1 MNLIKKGIIEGLIK
15 FDDEQKFITYIHQN
29 KKRNYTNPEEQVQ
42 AETYL
47 KLVLIYGYDPH
58 KILQFVSVTMGSTT
72 KEADIIVYND
82 DQCQAPYI
90 VVECKKQE
98 VSELEFKQAIDQGF
112 SYAVAEGAKYVW
124 VTSGMKDEYFEVPT
138 ERPKARISIPDI
150 PQFGVTKLAKFKYA
164 KDGGEVNGQKL
175 FELEIVTEDDL
186 TRRFKQAHDALW
198 GGGELNPSMAFDEL
212 DKLIF
217 CKIWDEKKP
226 RKKGEAYDFQIFKET
241 EEEKTNQEL
250 MKRVNSLYHEGR
262 KKDPEVFK
270 DDIRLSPE
278 KLRTVVGYLEKIN
291 LGATDLDSKGRAF
304 ETFMGSFFR
313 GEFGQ
318 FFTPRNIVKFIIDVL
333 PITNNSLVLDTS
345 CGSGGFLL
353 HVLDKI
359 RRQADDFYDNDPV
372 KHYRYWHDFAE
383 KNLFGIEINEQIA
396 RTAKMNMI
404 IHDDGHTNVIAADG
418 LLPSNEIIKKTNNQ
432 GFANNRFD
440 FITTN
445 PPFGSTVKQ
454 AEQAYLKNYDLAMK
468 EVDWLNSKSK
478 STERENQ
485 NTEVLF
491 VEKCYEYLREGGY
504 LAIVIPDGILTN
516 SSLQYVRDWIE
527 EKFRIVAVVSLPQ
540 TAFQSTGA
548 GVKSSVLFLK
558 KYDLATTENIQARKL
573 GLQDEIK
580 IKHNYEDL
588 LTELDKEKKEQI
600 KKLSGFDKGS
610 NLEGK
615 TLQDSEDFKE
625 WKKEV
630 NNEYRERIDEIKEN
644 LVEEYITEKQ
654 RLFNDYEIFMAIAED
669 IGYDATGKATNN
681 NELDLIGEELTRF
694 IDSIES
700 GEDSFFLSDN
710 VDKNKI
716 FLVNKNNLYV
726 RFDSKYYAL
735 INENI
740 LANKTK
746 FIVKK
751 LGDITHLSRGRFS
764 HRPRNDPKFYHGQ
777 YPFIQTGD
785 IVNASESYGDI
796 KYTQT
801 LNEKGIQVS
810 KLFEPEIILITIAAN
825 IGDTSILTYPAC
837 FPDSIVAIKLKT
849 DEIDIKYLNYY
860 FKYVKNYLF
869 SLAPQSAQKNINLQQ
884 LSPTPI
890 VIPPP
895 EIQNKI
901 VAIMDNAYN
910 TKKQKEAE
918 AQRLLDSIDDY
929 LLGELGIELP
939 QPEENT
945 VNNRIFYRKL
955 SDISGGRFDAFYCQ
969 NYFYKNRICIEKAQY
984 QIKFLKEIID
994 TKLIKGRLPKDIE
1007 KDGNCQVIQ
1016 INSINSDGYIDLD
1029 DLLTSKNIFNDN
1041 QKLKK
1046 QDIII
1051 VVTGATIGKIAIFEN
1066 NGLFYLG
1073 GDLVKFQVDKNINP
1087 FYVYNFLRC
1096 QNSQI
1101 EIRKNITGATNGHLA
1116 PKDIENMIIPIP
1128 PLEKQNEIAEH
1139 ITKIR
1144 EKAKQLQE
1152 EAKKELEKAK
1162 IEVEKMILGD

>member
-250 MKRVNSLYHEGR
+250 MKRVNSLYDEGR

-418 LLPSNEIIKKTNNQ
+418 LLPSEEIIKKTNNQ

-478 STERENQ
+478 FTERENQ

-580 IKHNYEDL
+580 SKHNYEHL

-716 FLVNKNNLYV
+716 FLVNKII
-726 RFDSKYYAL
+726 FD
-735 INENI
+735 
-740 LANKTK
+740 
-746 FIVKK
+746 
-751 LGDITHLSRGRFS
+751 
-764 HRPRNDPKFYHGQ
+764 RN
-777 YPFIQTGD
+777 
-785 IVNASESYGDI
+785 A
-796 KYTQT
+796 
-801 LNEKGIQVS
+801 
-810 KLFEPEIILITIAAN
+810 
-825 IGDTSILTYPAC
+825 
-837 FPDSIVAIKLKT
+837 
-849 DEIDIKYLNYY
+849 
-860 FKYVKNYLF
+860 
-869 SLAPQSAQKNINLQQ
+869 
-884 LSPTPI
+884 
-890 VIPPP
+890 
-895 EIQNKI
+895 
-901 VAIMDNAYN
+901 
-910 TKKQKEAE
+910 
-918 AQRLLDSIDDY
+918 
-929 LLGELGIELP
+929 
-939 QPEENT
+939 
-945 VNNRIFYRKL
+945 
-955 SDISGGRFDAFYCQ
+955 
-969 NYFYKNRICIEKAQY
+969 
-984 QIKFLKEIID
+984 
-994 TKLIKGRLPKDIE
+994 
-1007 KDGNCQVIQ
+1007 
-1016 INSINSDGYIDLD
+1016 
-1029 DLLTSKNIFNDN
+1029 
-1041 QKLKK
+1041 
-1046 QDIII
+1046 
-1051 VVTGATIGKIAIFEN
+1051 
-1066 NGLFYLG
+1066 
-1073 GDLVKFQVDKNINP
+1073 
-1087 FYVYNFLRC
+1087 
-1096 QNSQI
+1096 
-1101 EIRKNITGATNGHLA
+1101 
-1116 PKDIENMIIPIP
+1116 MI
-1128 PLEKQNEIAEH
+1128 H
-1139 ITKIR
+1139 
-1144 EKAKQLQE
+1144 
-1152 EAKKELEKAK
+1152 
-1162 IEVEKMILGD
+1162 

>member
-1 MNLIKKGIIEGLIK
+1 
-15 FDDEQKFITYIHQN
+15 
-29 KKRNYTNPEEQVQ
+29 
-42 AETYL
+42 
-47 KLVLIYGYDPH
+47 
-58 KILQFVSVTMGSTT
+58 
-72 KEADIIVYND
+72 
-82 DQCQAPYI
+82 
-90 VVECKKQE
+90 
-98 VSELEFKQAIDQGF
+98 
-112 SYAVAEGAKYVW
+112 
-124 VTSGMKDEYFEVPT
+124 MKDEYFEVPT

-418 LLPSNEIIKKTNNQ
+418 LLPSEEIIKKTNNQ

-478 STERENQ
+478 FTERENQ

-580 IKHNYEDL
+580 SKHNYEHL

-694 IDSIES
+694 IDSIAR
-700 GEDSFFLSDN
+700 GEDSFFLSES

-716 FLVNKNNLYV
+716 FLVKLMELKI
-726 RFDSKYYAL
+726 RFDPPIILYQRKVTQFQYQTFTFSKLLKCKPQYGA
-735 INENI
+735 NEAGKIRLSNNEPRYIRITDIDEYGI
-740 LANKTK
+740 LKNDLGVTADIFESQYELQNNDILFARSGATVGKAYIHK
-746 FIVKK
+746 VNNVNYPCFFAGYMIRFIVDKNK
-751 LGDITHLSRGRFS
+751 ANPDYIF
-764 HRPRNDPKFYHGQ
+764 
-777 YPFIQTGD
+777 
-785 IVNASESYGDI
+785 A
-796 KYTQT
+796 YTQ
-801 LNEKGIQVS
+801 
-810 KLFEPEIILITIAAN
+810 
-825 IGDTSILTYPAC
+825 
-837 FPDSIVAIKLKT
+837 LKT
-849 DEIDIKYLNYY
+849 YNEWVTAIQR
-860 FKYVKNYLF
+860 
-869 SLAPQSAQKNINLQQ
+869 AAGQPNINAEEYKSLNI
-884 LSPTPI
+884 P
-890 VIPPP
+890 IPPP

-939 QPEENT
+939 QHEENT
-945 VNNRIFYRKL
+945 VTNRIFYRKL
-955 SDISGGRFDAFYCQ
+955 SDISGSRFDPLYYLCDIYKLIQKTQFSFEKLGSVTIYMKTGFASGKQDQSQDINDIIQIRPTNINESREFIFNRNVFISRDKLQDKINDVLIKNEVLFNNTNSQELVGKSILFDLEGEFFCSNHITRIKVYSQ
-969 NYFYKNRICIEKAQY
+969 KIIPRYLTHLLNLYQRKQVFYKLCTNWNNQSGVNVDV
-984 QIKFLKEIID
+984 LK
-994 TKLIKGRLPKDIE
+994 T
-1007 KDGNCQVIQ
+1007 
-1016 INSINSDGYIDLD
+1016 
-1029 DLLTSKNIFNDN
+1029 
-1041 QKLKK
+1041 
-1046 QDIII
+1046 
-1051 VVTGATIGKIAIFEN
+1051 
-1066 NGLFYLG
+1066 
-1073 GDLVKFQVDKNINP
+1073 VK
-1087 FYVYNFLRC
+1087 
-1096 QNSQI
+1096 
-1101 EIRKNITGATNGHLA
+1101 
-1116 PKDIENMIIPIP
+1116 IPIP
-1128 PLEKQNEIAEH
+1128 PLEKQNKIAEH

-1144 EKAKQLQE
+1144 EQAKQLQE
-1152 EAKKELEKAK
+1152 EAKRELEEAK